1 MSIQSE
7 AALEA
12 GLIATLRLMDYE
24 YVQITEEDNLYAN
37 FKRQLEIHN
46 KKQLAEVGRN
56 SFTDEE
62 FEKILIYLEGG
73 TRFEKAKKLR
83 KLRRWQIVV
92 SLMGAAIVVWGIIE
106 VACLFL
112 SYNRTETSNDAQI
125 EQYISPINLRA
136 SGYIKKIYFT
146 EHQEIHKGDTLLVL
160 DDREYKIR
168 VMEAEAALKDAQAGA
183 TVIGATLQTTQT
195 TASVYDASISE
206 IEIRLAKLEK
216 DRQRYQNLV
225 QRNAATPIQ
234 LEQIETEYEA
244 TRKKLE
250 ATKRQQ
256 KAALSGVNEVSH
268 RRESTEAAIQRA
280 TAALEMARLNLS
292 YTVVV
297 APCDGKLGRRALE
310 EGQFITAGQTITYIL
325 PDTQKWIVANYKE
338 TQVEN
343 LHIGQK
349 VSVTVDAISNKEF
362 TGTITAISGAT
373 GSKYSLVPTDN
384 SAGNFVK
391 IQQRIP
397 VRIDFTNLSK
407 EDNEKLAAGMMVI
420 VKAKL

>member
-1 MSIQSE
+1 METMKTNNAPSTHQ
-7 AALEA
+7 
-12 GLIATLRLMDYE
+12 
-24 YVQITEEDNLYAN
+24 
-37 FKRQLEIHN
+37 
-46 KKQLAEVGRN
+46 
-56 SFTDEE
+56 
-62 FEKILIYLEGG
+62 
-73 TRFEKAKKLR
+73 EKAKKLR
-83 KLRRWQIVV
+83 KLRRWQILI
-92 SLMGAAIVVWGIIE
+92 SLLAIAILVWGVIQ
-106 VACLFL
+106 VVCLFL
-112 SYNRTETSNDAQI
+112 EYKHTEISNDAQV
-125 EQYISPINLRA
+125 EQYISPVNLRA
-136 SGYIKKIYFT
+136 SGYISKICFT
-146 EHQEIHKGDTLLVL
+146 EHQQVRKGDTLLVL

-168 VMEAEAALKDAQAGA
+168 VMEAEAALKDARAGA

-195 TASVYDASISE
+195 TASVFDASIAE

-225 QRNAATPIQ
+225 KRNAATPIQ

-244 TRKKLE
+244 THKKLE
-250 ATKRQQ
+250 ATKRQK

-268 RRESTEAAIQRA
+268 RRENIEAAIQRA

-292 YTVVV
+292 YTVVL
-297 APCDGKLGRRALE
+297 APCDGQLGRRTLE

-343 LHIGQK
+343 LYLGQE
-349 VSVTVDAISNKEF
+349 VAITIDAISDKEF

-397 VRIDFTNLSK
+397 VRIDFTNLSE
-407 EDNEKLAAGMMVI
+407 EDNERLAAGMMVI